1 MRTILTL
8 GVVALLA
15 ACGADGEPIAPE
27 KRETP
32 KPGISISDSAEIGV
46 SSR

>member
-32 KPGISISDSAEIGV
+32 EPGIRISGAAEIGV

>member
-32 KPGISISDSAEIGV
+32 KPGISISGAAEIGV